1 MPKLGPGTLEIGEV
15 GTEVDASCL
24 VNGMAITSDSDKDDD
39 KTMLCGTVKAG
50 AITFTYTMEGNVD
63 IDPEAG
69 AAGLFALSQD
79 HAGEQVPFTF
89 TPNTADGTT
98 ATGVV
103 TVAPLDFGADEFG
116 ADLSSDLSW
125 SLVGKP
131 TYTYGTGALAVDET
145 VDNQDALVDA

>member
-1 MPKLGPGTLEIGEV
+1 MPKLGPGTLEVGEV

-24 VNGMAITSDSDKDDD
+24 VNGMSITSDSDKDDD

-50 AITFTYTMEGNVD
+50 SITFTYTLEGNVD

-79 HAGEQVPFTF
+79 HAGEVVPFTF
-89 TPNTADGTT
+89 TPNTAEGTS
-98 ATGVV
+98 ATGTV
-103 TVAPLDFGADEFG
+103 TLAPLDFGADEYG

-125 SLVGKP
+125 SIVGKP
-131 TYTYGTGALAVDET
+131 TYTYAGGAEALAEDT
-145 VDNQDALVDA
+145 QDDRVSVDA